1 MSELMQRDE
10 TIKLFDEL
18 KSFVM
23 DSLNRLEQNSKE
35 SASRIE
41 TKIDVATENI
51 NKYAKDTIEHAVKI
65 DTIEKDVNS
74 LGECHRKNEKDI
86 RVLQRWHW
94 VTSTGIAI
102 VIFILNY
109 IK

>member
-1 MSELMQRDE
+1 MQRDE

-35 SASRIE
+35 SANRIE

-65 DTIEKDVNS
+65 QTLERDTDAIGGKV
-74 LGECHRKNEKDI
+74 
-86 RVLQRWHW
+86 RVLQRWQYL
-94 VTSTGIAI
+94 TTGGLGVVVFLI
-102 VIFILNY
+102 NY
-109 IK
+109 LK